1 MLKHLNKISEIL
13 IDILLFIIIALIF
26 FSLYNIISIKVSK
39 NKYSSIFGYTMFEVI
54 SGSMEPTISVKDF
67 IIVKIT
73 DNIKVGDIITYT
85 DGKDFITHRVID
97 INEDTIH
104 TKGDANN
111 SEDYE
116 ISRESLVGKVVLVLP
131 KVGIIKEV
139 LFTPKI
145 VISLVTFLI
154 LFGLCFSYVPNKK
167 RKSSQSLDNNFE
179 EVNNVI
185 NKK

>member
-39 NKYSSIFGYTMFEVI
+39 NKYSSILGYTMFEVV
-54 SGSMEPTISVKDF
+54 SGSMEPTINIKDL

-73 DNIKVGDIITYT
+73 DDIKVGDIITYT

-116 ISRESLVGKVVLVLP
+116 TSKESLVGKVVLVLP

-145 VISLVTFLI
+145 VISVVAFLI
-154 LFGLCFSYVPNKK
+154 LFSLCFSYVPNKK
-167 RKSSQSLDNNFE
+167 RKGSQSLDSNFE